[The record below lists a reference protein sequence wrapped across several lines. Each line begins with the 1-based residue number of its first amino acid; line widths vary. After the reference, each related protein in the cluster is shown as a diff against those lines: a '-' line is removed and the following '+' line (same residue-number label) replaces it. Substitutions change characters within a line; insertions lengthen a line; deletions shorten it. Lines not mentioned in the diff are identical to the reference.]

1 MKEDINILISKTVGE
16 IIPTY
21 AVLADIDNGVKC
33 PYAFYRIKQSGVRT
47 KECVRSIYDT
57 GVFLV
62 GDTFDQVNE
71 LCEKVKAEF
80 MVYADVTM
88 RFLSFRPLQI
98 MMQMTGNMCAK

>member
-47 KECVRSIYDT
+47 KECVRSIYEYRSFF
-57 GVFLV
+57 GH

-71 LCEKVKAEF
+71 LCEKVKSRIYGLRGCDYPDF
-80 MVYADVTM
+80 CHFVRY
-88 RFLSFRPLQI
+88 RL
-98 MMQMTGNMCAK
+98 